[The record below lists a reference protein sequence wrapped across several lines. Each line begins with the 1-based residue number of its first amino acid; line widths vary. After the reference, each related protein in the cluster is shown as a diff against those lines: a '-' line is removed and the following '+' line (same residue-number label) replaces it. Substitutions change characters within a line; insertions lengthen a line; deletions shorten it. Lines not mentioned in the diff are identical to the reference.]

1 METKVKFDGYDCN
14 VEFSTYTSNEAAGI
28 MLVDNEDSLV
38 TVASVNVENSA
49 KIAEDEVAIKDYSEN
64 VGIEEVL
71 ISAGVIENEFEYTV
85 PSGFVNIPVYKLSN
99 EAYKEVDKFR
109 DKIER

>member
-38 TVASVNVENSA
+38 TVASVSQ
-49 KIAEDEVAIKDYSEN
+49 
-64 VGIEEVL
+64 
-71 ISAGVIENEFEYTV
+71 
-85 PSGFVNIPVYKLSN
+85 
-99 EAYKEVDKFR
+99 
-109 DKIER
+109 